1 MVAAVVV
8 QTFLILLSGAF
19 NGLLTPSSQ
28 SVTKEL
34 FVSSVILMLG
44 VVQGI
49 AIIICKLL
57 LRKFCRVHTNCG
69 MHLLLKPLSTAMSTA
84 KTDRPGENGPS
95 EEALRSSTGAGGA
108 SSAAPPPNTDHS
120 DMEAPHASVRDN
132 QSLSGFSD
140 LDEGDVMRV
149 DERNVYSD
157 VYLLGF
163 AAFSVT
169 YCSDTSSVIPSIS
182 FVFTLLAI
190 CFLQSLHVITVLL
203 RSIKAQSYMTD
214 TDEAAK
220 QLNTKRGLTV
230 ATAALCILSF
240 LLYIFGFAGRLRPLL
255 SSSVF
260 DFVFSIILPMLSPLF
275 LITISPKHNP
285 LRVIFECTPFIFC
298 LCISYSLFFLASRGT
313 ISTVIHEVNQIS
325 NSSLAEDADPTK
337 LTASSYLPAFDLEI
351 HQESNSSIHFKADL
365 STSADRLENLP
376 LLLLAPIVK
385 IPLVILVLANTINRS
400 FLTICSAMLFVL
412 SCRSVVETKSTD
424 YLQGSGGLFIAALVL
439 SAMAVLVNV
448 AKHLFVK

>member
-1 MVAAVVV
+1 MVAAVLA

-44 VVQGI
+44 VVQGLL
-49 AIIICKLL
+49 IIIAKLM

-95 EEALRSSTGAGGA
+95 EHALRSSTGVGEA
-108 SSAAPPPNTDHS
+108 SGTIPPPNTDHS
-120 DMEAPHASVRDN
+120 DMEDPPPSARDN

-140 LDEGDVMRV
+140 LDENDVMRV
-149 DERNVYSD
+149 DERNVYTD

-203 RSIKAQSYMTD
+203 QSLKSQSYMTD
-214 TDEAAK
+214 IDEATK
-220 QLNTKRGLTV
+220 QLNTKRGMTV

-240 LLYIFGFAGRLRPLL
+240 IVYIFGFAGRLKPLL
-255 SSSVF
+255 SSSIF
-260 DFVFSIILPMLSPLF
+260 DIVFSIILPMLSPLF
-275 LITISPKHNP
+275 LITISPKNNA

-313 ISTVIHEVNQIS
+313 IYTVIHEVNQIS
-325 NSSLAEDADPTK
+325 NSSLTEDFDLAK
-337 LTASSYLPAFDLEI
+337 NTASSYLPAFDLEI

-376 LLLLAPIVK
+376 LLLLAPFVK

-439 SAMAVLVNV
+439 SAVAILVNV
-448 AKHLFVK
+448 GKHLCVK